1 MEMAR
6 DSRKFFWAYTGLILA
21 FVYLP
26 LVVIIFLSFN
36 NTASI
41 GLPFIGFSLQWYYQP
56 SILANGLGGFLADTG
71 AISALQNSVTVGLIV
86 AVMSTFITVAS
97 VLVLRRG
104 FRGRSCFFFFLVF
117 ALLVRE

>member
-41 GLPFIGFSLQWYYQP
+41 GLPFIGFSLQWYYHP
-56 SILANGLGGFLADTG
+56 SILANGLEGFLQVPAAFPPFQT
-71 AISALQNSVTVGLIV
+71 SVPEGLSV
-86 AVMSTFITVAS
+86 ATMSNLITVAPGLPLPRS
-97 VLVLRRG
+97 
-104 FRGRSCFFFFLVF
+104 FRGGTSSFISIPSAF
-117 ALLVRE
+117 

>member
-56 SILANGLGGFLADTG
+56 SILDKGLGGFLADTG
-71 AISALQNSVTVGLIV
+71 AILALQNSVTVGLMV
-86 AVMSTFITVAS
+86 VVMSTFITVTSALSLRSRNSTRTYFFYHHLS
-97 VLVLRRG
+97 V
-104 FRGRSCFFFFLVF
+104 
-117 ALLVRE
+117 